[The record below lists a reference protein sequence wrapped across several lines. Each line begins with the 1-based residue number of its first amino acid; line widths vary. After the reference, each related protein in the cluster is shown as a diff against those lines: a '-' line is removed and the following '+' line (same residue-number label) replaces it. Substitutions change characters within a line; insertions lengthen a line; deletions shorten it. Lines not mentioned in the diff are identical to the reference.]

1 MGTSEVSQE
10 EVVSPLVV
18 AENCTHEGT
27 CWLSC
32 EPEEEKSLAIMR
44 DEYEPVVH
52 AQQSTATCIG
62 DCIRG
67 CVATQTGN

>member
-1 MGTSEVSQE
+1 MGSAEVSQQ

-18 AENCTHEGT
+18 AENCTREGT

-52 AQQSTATCIG
+52 AQH
-62 DCIRG
+62 
-67 CVATQTGN
+67 V